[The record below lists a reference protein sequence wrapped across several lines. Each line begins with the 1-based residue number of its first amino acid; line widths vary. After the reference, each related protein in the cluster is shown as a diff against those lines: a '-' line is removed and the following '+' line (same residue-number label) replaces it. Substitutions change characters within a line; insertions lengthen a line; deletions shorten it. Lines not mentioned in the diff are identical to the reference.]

1 MTGKGV
7 ALKIPTLRV
16 KINLAA
22 HCQLAYFPSVK
33 HPTSQPSDSHMS
45 KIDRLRI
52 DRYSDTGIQSFQKLM
67 RFKIRDILLVSSLY
81 DQYLFEEDGRLYE
94 LIRQEFQVL
103 NLSHPP
109 EITHVTSGAEAMEL
123 ISSGDEFDLIVTTLH
138 IEDMHVIRFART
150 LREADINT
158 PIVLLAYDNK
168 ERKELMTS
176 YDTSIF
182 EKIFLWQGDYRL
194 LIGIIKH
201 LEDKLNIENDT
212 QAVGV
217 QAIILVEDSVQF
229 YSMYLPLVYTEIL
242 NQSQRLISEG
252 VNLTHRFLRMR
263 ARPKILLCTSYE
275 EAWAYYERY
284 EEYILG
290 IITDINYK
298 RNGIKDPDAGFS
310 FAEAVRN
317 RHTDISILLQ
327 SSSEEYE
334 PKARAIG
341 ASFLLKGSPRLLHN
355 LRSFMLDNF
364 GFGDFIFRGAGGEEV
379 GRATDLKTLGQQL
392 ERVPDD
398 TIVFHASQNHFSNW
412 LKARTEFGLAH
423 KLRPHKV
430 SDFASTADLRNE
442 LITSIHEYQESR
454 QRGVIT
460 EFSRETFDP
469 ITGFG
474 RLGSGS
480 LGGKARGLGFINT
493 MVNRYRIR
501 DYFPGV
507 EIAVPAAIVIATDVF
522 DRFLADNNL
531 EAFALNARDDAEL
544 HERFLQAEH
553 FPQDILRK
561 LSDFLELMTE
571 PLAIRSSSLLEDS
584 QYQPF
589 AGVYSTYM
597 IPNNHPDS
605 QVRLQELMQSI
616 KLVYASTFAKKAKD
630 YMKATSYRLEEEK
643 MAVIIQ
649 RTVGAARNGR
659 FYPDFAGVAKSYNFY
674 PVPPQ
679 VSTDGIVQV
688 ALGLGKTV
696 VDGGNS
702 VRFCPKYPRHLMQF
716 FSTTET
722 IRNAQQ
728 EFLALDLAEGLV
740 RQSPSAEPD
749 VFIRRYDLS
758 KAEEDQTLFHVGSTY
773 SPDNDTV
780 YDGVSRPGK
789 RVVTFSPILKHK
801 IFPLPEILELI
812 LELGTWGM
820 GTHVEIEFAVNMKTP
835 PDRPREFALL
845 QIRPLVLSLEMEELD
860 VEDVGPD
867 DLICQSQ
874 QVLGNGVFE
883 GIHDIVVVDI
893 QKYDRSKS
901 RDVAMEISQVNTR
914 LVEEHRPYL
923 IIGVGRW
930 GSLDHWL
937 GIPVTW
943 DQISGASVIVESG
956 FKDVHVTPSQGSH
969 FFQNIT
975 SFRVGY
981 FTVNASVPTSFI
993 DWDWLREQTAMEEM
1007 VYTRHLRFADPIII
1021 KINGHKNQGII
1032 VKPGRA

>member
-1 MTGKGV
+1 MSKGNR
-7 ALKIPTLRV
+7 PRV
-16 KINLAA
+16 ER
-22 HCQLAYFPSVK
+22 F
-33 HPTSQPSDSHMS
+33 SDS
-45 KIDRLRI
+45 
-52 DRYSDTGIQSFQKLM
+52 GIQSFQKLM
-67 RFKIRDILLVSSLY
+67 RYKIRDILLVSSLY

-109 EITHVTSGAEAMEL
+109 EIRHVTSGSEALDLMA
-123 ISSGDEFDLIVTTLH
+123 SGEEFDLIITTLH
-138 IEDMHVIRFART
+138 IDDMHVIRFAHAV
-150 LREADINT
+150 REAGYAT
-158 PIVLLAYDNK
+158 PIVLLAYDNR
-168 ERKELMTS
+168 ERKELVTN
-176 YDTSIF
+176 YDTSVF
-182 EKIFLWQGDYRL
+182 EKVFLWQGDYRL
-194 LIGIIKH
+194 VIGIIKY
-201 LEDKLNIENDT
+201 LEDKLNVENDT
-212 QAVGV
+212 RAVGV

-252 VNLTHRFLRMR
+252 LNLTHRFLRMR

-275 EAWAYYERY
+275 EAWAYYEKY
-284 EEYILG
+284 EEFILG
-290 IITDINYK
+290 IITDINFK
-298 RNGIKDPDAGFS
+298 RNGVKDPDAGFA
-310 FAEAVRN
+310 FAAAVRR

-327 SSSEEYE
+327 SSNADYE
-334 PKARAIG
+334 PKAREIG

-364 GFGDFIFRGAGGEEV
+364 GFGDFVFRGAANEEV
-379 GRATDLKTLGQQL
+379 GRATNLKTLEEQL
-392 ERVPDD
+392 RRVPDD
-398 TIVFHASQNHFSNW
+398 TIVFHASRNHFSNW

-423 KLRPHKV
+423 ELRPHKV
-430 SDFASTADLRNE
+430 SDFASVTDLRNE
-442 LITSIHEYQESR
+442 LISALREYQEGR

-460 EFSRETFDP
+460 EFSRETFD
-469 ITGFG
+469 TANGFA
-474 RLGSGS
+474 RLGGGS

-493 MVNRYRIR
+493 VINRYHIR

-507 EIAVPAAIVIATDVF
+507 DIAVPAAIVIATDVF

-531 EAFALNARDDAEL
+531 ELFALNARDDAEL
-544 HERFLQAEH
+544 HARFLRAEH

-561 LSDFLELMTE
+561 LSDFLDLMRE
-571 PLAIRSSSLLEDS
+571 PLAVRSSSLLEDS

-597 IPNNHPDS
+597 IPNNHPDHT
-605 QVRLQELMQSI
+605 VRLQELMQSI
-616 KLVYASTFAKKAKD
+616 KLVYASTFAQRAKD

-649 RTVGAARNGR
+649 RMVGATRNSR

-679 VSTDGIVQV
+679 NATDGIAQV

-716 FSTTET
+716 FSTKET
-722 IRNAQQ
+722 VRNAQQ
-728 EFLALDLAEGLV
+728 EFLALDLREGLV
-740 RQSPSAEPD
+740 LQKPLTEPD
-749 VFIRRYDLS
+749 VFIKKFDLG

-773 SPDNDTV
+773 SQENDTV
-780 YDGVSRPGK
+780 YDGISRPGK
-789 RVVTFSPILKHK
+789 RVVTFAPILKHK

-812 LELGTWGM
+812 LDLGTWGM
-820 GTHVEIEFAVNMKTP
+820 GTHVEVEFAVNMKTAH
-835 PDRPREFALL
+835 DRPREFALL
-845 QIRPLVLSLEMEELD
+845 QIRPLVLSLEIEELD
-860 VEDVGPD
+860 VDSAQHD
-867 DLICQSQ
+867 DLLCQSQ
-874 QVLGNGVFE
+874 QVLGNGVFD

-893 QKYDRSKS
+893 QTYDRSKS
-901 RDVAMEISQVNTR
+901 RDVAMEISQVNAR
-914 LVEEHRPYL
+914 LVNEKRPYL

-930 GSLDHWL
+930 GSLDPWL

-943 DQISGASVIVESG
+943 DQISGAAVIVESG
-956 FKDVHVTPSQGSH
+956 FKDFHVTPSQGSH

-981 FTVNASVPTSFI
+981 FTVNSTIHSCFI
-993 DWDWLREQTAMEEM
+993 DWEWLRGQEASEEL
-1007 VYTRHLRFADPIII
+1007 VYTRHLRFDKPITV
-1021 KINGHKNQGII
+1021 KINGHKGRGII
-1032 VKPGRA
+1032 VKPGGGSVTARTSQ